1 MVKRRENKGW
11 YHRRRPCR
19 CRAQGT
25 TCFKCGTEPPHH
37 PILRIWKCVDE
48 RQMEQPA
55 TGLSESLLNLH
66 ERLAVQQSAE
76 RGWIN
81 QPKPEPEGESKSSP
95 PAGHRRYCS
104 LQSTRAPARLNQ
116 DFLPKRWMKFC
127 LFIRPVWKRITKCIK
142 SLSALWEGGR
152 AGECATQWFHGNW
165 RRGARA
171 EIWRVDKRA
180 SPRHKEKA

>member
-1 MVKRRENKGW
+1 
-11 YHRRRPCR
+11 
-19 CRAQGT
+19 
-25 TCFKCGTEPPHH
+25 
-37 PILRIWKCVDE
+37 
-48 RQMEQPA
+48 MEQPT

-95 PAGHRRYCS
+95 PAGHQRYCS
-104 LQSTRAPARLNQ
+104 LQSTKAPARLNQ
-116 DFLPKRWMKFC
+116 DFLRMKFR
-127 LFIRPVWKRITKCIK
+127 LFSRPVWKRITKCIK

-165 RRGARA
+165 RRRGKSGDMKGGQVCLA
-171 EIWRVDKRA
+171 A
-180 SPRHKEKA
+180 SQREGLIGKGGTRRKYSKT